1 MPGIAHDGSGA
12 KWDSSH
18 SRGSPNSRLLNNPH
32 LSNLRSR
39 KPRRQKETMANSD
52 DKPALKI
59 TLEDLA
65 SVELPAAVPAGNMVP
80 VAAGTKQYGN
90 IAAPADGPAIV
101 TEEKGHIFLQ
111 GWFYLG
117 VAGMLGALAGW
128 GICEPFFVDSH
139 TGTAGET
146 DRLILPFVIMLTC
159 LGLGVA
165 ESIVERSAKKAMIR
179 GLLGLALGLVF
190 GFVFDWIAN
199 VFFGVGTAIIFSLGV
214 QTAKNPAFWIVRGL
228 AWAVFGVAGGIV
240 YGLVDRSG
248 AKTKYGIFG
257 GLIGAALGG
266 MVFDPISFATKTGGV
281 SRAVG
286 FALLGLATGVAIGIV
301 ESALKDR
308 WLYVAS
314 GPLAGKQFI
323 LYKPIT
329 TIGSSQSSDI
339 YLFKDTSIL
348 PQHGV
353 IELRGAQTFIR
364 SGGPIFVSGAPAR
377 NRALQSGD
385 LIQIGRYAFHFRER
399 QRK

>member
-1 MPGIAHDGSGA
+1 
-12 KWDSSH
+12 
-18 SRGSPNSRLLNNPH
+18 
-32 LSNLRSR
+32 
-39 KPRRQKETMANSD
+39 MASTD

-65 SVELPAAVPAGNMVP
+65 SVELPAATPAGNMAP

-90 IAAPADGPAIV
+90 IASPADGPAIV

-117 VAGMLGALAGW
+117 LAGVVGALVGW
-128 GICEPFFVDSH
+128 GICEPFFVDAH
-139 TGTAGET
+139 REMHWGNF
-146 DRLILPFVIMLTC
+146 LILPFVITFTC

-165 ESIVERSAKKAMIR
+165 ESIVERSGRKALLR
-179 GLLGLALGLVF
+179 GLLSLALGIVF
-190 GFVFDWIAN
+190 GFIFDLFAN
-199 VFFGVGTAIIFSLGV
+199 WFYGIGLAIISALGV
-214 QTAKNPAFWIVRGL
+214 QTNRNPAFWMVRGI
-228 AWAVFGVAGGIV
+228 AWAIFGAAAGVV
-240 YGLVDRSG
+240 YGLVDRSMT
-248 AKTKYGIFG
+248 KTKYGIFG

-266 MVFDPISFATKTGGV
+266 MVFDPISFATKTGAV
-281 SRAVG
+281 SRGVG

-329 TIGSSQSSDI
+329 TIGSNQSSDI

-353 IELRGAQTFIR
+353 IELRGAQTFVR
-364 SGGPIFVSGAPAR
+364 SNGPVFVSGAPAR

>member
-1 MPGIAHDGSGA
+1 
-12 KWDSSH
+12 
-18 SRGSPNSRLLNNPH
+18 
-32 LSNLRSR
+32 
-39 KPRRQKETMANSD
+39 MASTD

-65 SVELPAAVPAGNMVP
+65 SVELPSAVPAGNLAP
-80 VAAGTKQYGN
+80 VAAGARQYGN
-90 IAAPADGPAIV
+90 IAAPADSPAIV

-117 VAGMLGALAGW
+117 IAGMVGALAGW
-128 GICEPFFVDSH
+128 GICEPFF
-139 TGTAGET
+139 GE
-146 DRLILPFVIMLTC
+146 RSGKGSGLVLITLPVIVMLTC
-159 LGLGVA
+159 LGLGIA
-165 ESIVERSAKKAMIR
+165 ESIVERSGKKALVR
-179 GLLGLALGLVF
+179 GLTALGLGAVF
-190 GFVFDWIAN
+190 GVIFNIAAEIVFA
-199 VFFGVGTAIIFSLGV
+199 VLRTIIFSLGV
-214 QTAKNPAFWIVRGL
+214 QTPKNPAFWVVRGI

-248 AKTKYGIFG
+248 RKTKYGILG
-257 GLIGAALGG
+257 GLIGAGLGG
-266 MVFDPISFATKTGGV
+266 TLFDPISFATRTGSV

-286 FALLGLATGVAIGIV
+286 FGLLGLATGVAIGIV

-323 LYKPIT
+323 LYKPLT

-348 PQHGV
+348 PHHGV

-364 SGGPIFVSGAPAR
+364 SEAPVFVSGAPAR

-399 QRK
+399 QRN

>member
-1 MPGIAHDGSGA
+1 
-12 KWDSSH
+12 
-18 SRGSPNSRLLNNPH
+18 
-32 LSNLRSR
+32 
-39 KPRRQKETMANSD
+39 MANSD

-65 SVELPAAVPAGNMVP
+65 SIELPAAVPAGSMAP
-80 VAAGTKQYGN
+80 IAAGTKQYGN

-101 TEEKGHIFLQ
+101 TEDKGHIFLK

-117 VAGMLGALAGW
+117 LAGLVGSLAGW
-128 GICEPFFVDSH
+128 GICEPFFSDNPQSRNGWAEIVMLP
-139 TGTAGET
+139 
-146 DRLILPFVIMLTC
+146 LIVMFTC

-165 ESIVERSAKKAMIR
+165 ESIVERSAKKAVIR
-179 GLLGLALGLVF
+179 GLLALALGLVF
-190 GFVFDWIAN
+190 GFIFDRVAN
-199 VFFGVGTAIIFSLGV
+199 IIFFIGQQIIASLGV
-214 QTAKNPAFWIVRGL
+214 QTYKNPGFWLVRGI
-228 AWAVFGVAGGIV
+228 AWAAFGVAGGIV

-248 AKTKYGIFG
+248 AKTKYGILG
-257 GLIGAALGG
+257 GLIGAGLGG
-266 MVFDPISFATKTGGV
+266 TVFDPISFLTRTGSL

-286 FALLGLATGVAIGIV
+286 FGLLGLATGVAIGIV

-348 PQHGV
+348 PQHGI

-364 SGGPIFVSGAPAR
+364 SDGPIFISGAPAR

-399 QRK
+399 QRN

>member
-1 MPGIAHDGSGA
+1 
-12 KWDSSH
+12 
-18 SRGSPNSRLLNNPH
+18 
-32 LSNLRSR
+32 
-39 KPRRQKETMANSD
+39 MANTD
-52 DKPALKI
+52 DKPTLKI
-59 TLEDLA
+59 TLDDLA
-65 SVELPAAVPAGNMVP
+65 SVQLPEQAPIGNMAAA
-80 VAAGTKQYGN
+80 AAGTKQYGN
-90 IAAPADGPAIV
+90 IAAPADGPAV
-101 TEEKGHIFLQ
+101 ATEEKGHIFLK

-117 VAGMLGALAGW
+117 LAGLVGSLVGW
-128 GICEPFFVDSH
+128 GICEPFFSEAPGRRSWFSFF
-139 TGTAGET
+139 T
-146 DRLILPFVIMLTC
+146 LPVIVMLTC

-165 ESIVERSAKKAMIR
+165 ESIVERSGKKALIR
-179 GLLGLALGLVF
+179 GLLALALGAVF
-190 GFVFDWIAN
+190 GIIFYIAAE
-199 VFFGVGTAIIFSLGV
+199 FIFAILRQIIFSLGV
-214 QTAKNPAFWIVRGL
+214 QTNKNPTFWLVRGI

-248 AKTKYGIFG
+248 AKTKYGILG
-257 GLIGAALGG
+257 GLIGAGLGG
-266 MVFDPISFATKTGGV
+266 TVFDPISFATRTGSV
-281 SRAVG
+281 SRGVG

-323 LYKPIT
+323 LYKPLT

-348 PQHGV
+348 PQHGA

-364 SGGPIFVSGAPAR
+364 SNGPVFVSGAPAR

-399 QRK
+399 QRN